1 MPGDYTYTKE
11 YICWFTADEE
21 VRRDWF
27 EPRLDGRPLFRHQQA
42 LGLEYKVLGLFPID
56 LGQLGKI
63 TSSHA
68 TMTGRDLLVGR
79 INQQSRMVVGE
90 RIHPVPI
97 PSSWLRRVGSYDIID
112 VGQEETLLD
121 RLRLTV
127 QDGFLV
133 LTGRFT
139 KPTPLSSPM
148 PWNLSR
154 TLRRSWWAFDSVV
167 VKHLRLVVPDMTPNR
182 DA

>member
-1 MPGDYTYTKE
+1 
-11 YICWFTADEE
+11 
-21 VRRDWF
+21 
-27 EPRLDGRPLFRHQQA
+27 
-42 LGLEYKVLGLFPID
+42 
-56 LGQLGKI
+56 
-63 TSSHA
+63 
-68 TMTGRDLLVGR
+68 MTGRDLLVGR

-97 PSSWLRRVGSYDIID
+97 PFSWLRRVGRYDIID

-133 LTGRFT
+133 LNGRFT
-139 KPTPLSSPM
+139 KPTPLSSPI

-154 TLRRSWWAFDSVV
+154 TLRPSDGAWTWW
-167 VKHLRLVVPDMTPNR
+167 RRNT
-182 DA
+182 

>member
-1 MPGDYTYTKE
+1 M
-11 YICWFTADEE
+11 
-21 VRRDWF
+21 
-27 EPRLDGRPLFRHQQA
+27 
-42 LGLEYKVLGLFPID
+42 LGLFPID

-97 PSSWLRRVGSYDIID
+97 PFSWLRRVGSYDIID

-133 LTGRFT
+133 LNGRFT
-139 KPTPLSSPM
+139 KPTPLSSPI

-154 TLRRSWWAFDSVV
+154 TLRPS
-167 VKHLRLVVPDMTPNR
+167 
-182 DA
+182 